1 MFHWAIRTWPHLDF
15 LGRGSN
21 EHKAKRGPV
30 KYDLIAVVLL
40 PKIAITYNIVLFVE
54 GILMI
59 ILMQMNQ
66 MCWIFFCIY
75 YHIFNSVVPM
85 CSIYFYQFLR
95 GCEHPFI
102 IYQLAFQGYHF
113 DPCFLGS
120 SRRRVF
126 GATNQTAS
134 HGSFMTIDPT
144 GAGMIVEWYSK
155 YLVGGLEMFGTFGWC
170 LTIYWE

>member
-1 MFHWAIRTWPHLDF
+1 
-15 LGRGSN
+15 
-21 EHKAKRGPV
+21 
-30 KYDLIAVVLL
+30 
-40 PKIAITYNIVLFVE
+40 LFVE

-95 GCEHPFI
+95 GCEHPFT

-113 DPCFLGS
+113 DLSWIIPTALLLL
-120 SRRRVF
+120 
-126 GATNQTAS
+126 QTRLPVMVVLWPPNGCWNDS
-134 HGSFMTIDPT
+134 
-144 GAGMIVEWYSK
+144 GMIQ
-155 YLVGGLEMFGTFGWC
+155 
-170 LTIYWE
+170 